1 MPSFSDSTT
10 VAAPPEE
17 VWKILYDPTRFP
29 DWWAHVARAESGD
42 PDAASDYT
50 IDTTAQ
56 PDFPTPQRLETVH
69 EDRRVVFSCLVTDLR
84 FDWRLEPLDGG
95 GATQIG
101 VHVDIPEDKA
111 HYLDAEREAITIS
124 LSRLATI
131 ASSSTT
137 SYPA

>member
-29 DWWAHVARAESGD
+29 DWWAHAARVESGD
-42 PDAASDYT
+42 PGAASEYT
-50 IDTTAQ
+50 LDTTAQ

-84 FDWRLEPLDGG
+84 FDWQLEPVGG
-95 GATQIG
+95 GTRIG

-111 HYLDAEREAITIS
+111 HYLAAERESIS
-124 LSRLATI
+124 LSLGRLAAL
-131 ASSSTT
+131 ASASAT
-137 SYPA
+137 SNPT